1 MKSELNSPES
11 KQAPI
16 ILVIE
21 DNEDNLLFIS
31 HALIFFKYT
40 FVAARNLEEAR
51 AIIEQHPPELILLDI
66 MLGKDNGLSLV
77 RQLKQNSQTKK
88 IPIVAVTAIT
98 QPKKCDRLLM
108 AGCDR
113 YLNKPY
119 LLEDLQ
125 KIVESYISRA
135 TTKTNLISSLMA
147 FS

>member
-1 MKSELNSPES
+1 MKLKSNSLQS
-11 KQAPI
+11 KQVPI

-31 HALIFFKYT
+31 HALIFLKYT

-51 AIIEQHPPELILLDI
+51 AIIERQQPALILLDI
-66 MLGKDNGLSLV
+66 MLGKENGLSLV
-77 RQLKQNSQTKK
+77 RQLKGNPRTKK

-98 QPKKCDRLLM
+98 QQQECDRLLLE
-108 AGCDR
+108 GCDR

-125 KIVESYISRA
+125 KIIAGYISKA
-135 TTKTNLISSLMA
+135 AVNVQGLFPLMA